1 MLVTI
6 LIVFLLTEFPQ
17 GVLAILNAIY
27 TSDVHRYIYFNLGDM
42 LDLLSLMNSSVN
54 FVLYCLMSSRYRL
67 AFRSM
72 ILPIYKLLS

>member
-1 MLVTI
+1 MLATI
-6 LIVFLLTEFPQ
+6 LIVFLITEFPQ

-67 AFRSM
+67 AFCSI
-72 ILPIYKLLS
+72 ILPSYKYN